1 MEGFEGVLAIGGFWL
16 CILVAIMK
24 KPLMAYIEKSKAQES
39 QDVKAI
45 SARMNVIETAVAT
58 MGKDIQEMK
67 DTSEFAHKLL
77 IDSAQHIAEA
87 HRLLAI
93 NAQQLA
99 NSPTILA
106 EGAQPPADPIKLLTT
121 NVPLLADLGK
131 VINDHTVSFERLL
144 PVPVERVWQYLTEPE
159 YLGQWLAVSSMEPRV
174 GGRVELNFDVAEMP
188 ERKEKGANIRGLISC
203 FEPHSA
209 LAFSWIDTA
218 NNLESA
224 VTFQLIARGEQTSV
238 IVTHSRLPK
247 NRMHEFMA
255 GWHTHLDVLKARLTN
270 AVPPQ
275 FGKRFREVVQTYAV
289 VVAASVV
296 VSGAAGV
303 PAQAAPSQEQYQV
316 IQTERSHLLSKY
328 DAVWKDADNLKHE
341 IAVIKRDN
349 SPEAAHAADRLDRQL
364 ADEYNDLHQLELS
377 IRDLDKALN

>member
-1 MEGFEGVLAIGGFWL
+1 MESFEGILAIGGFWL
-16 CILVAIMK
+16 CVLLAIMK
-24 KPLMAYIEKSKAQES
+24 KPLMAYIEKSKVQES

-45 SARMNVIETAVAT
+45 SQRMQQLESAVAT
-58 MGKDIQEMK
+58 MGKDVQEMK

-87 HRLLAI
+87 HRLLAL

-99 NSPTILA
+99 NSQTLLT
-106 EGAQPPADPIKLLTT
+106 ESAQPLADPVKLLTT
-121 NVPLLADLGK
+121 NVPLMADLGK

-144 PVPVERVWQYLTEPE
+144 PVPVDRVWQYLTEPE
-159 YLGQWLAVSSMEPRV
+159 YLRQWLAVSSMEPRV
-174 GGRVELNFDVAEMP
+174 GGRVELNFDVEEMP
-188 ERKEKGANIRGLISC
+188 ERKEKGTNIRGLISC
-203 FEPHSA
+203 FEPQSA

-224 VTFQLIARGEQTSV
+224 VSFQLIARGEQTSV

-296 VSGAAGV
+296 VSGA
-303 PAQAAPSQEQYQV
+303 PAQAAGSQEQYQV

-349 SPEAAHAADRLDRQL
+349 SPEASRAADRLDRQL
-364 ADEYNDLHQLELS
+364 ADEYNDLRQLELS
-377 IRDLDKALN
+377 IRDLDKALI

>member
-1 MEGFEGVLAIGGFWL
+1 MESFEDVLAIGGFWL
-16 CILVAIMK
+16 CIIIAIMK
-24 KPLMAYIEKSKAQES
+24 KPLMAYIEKSKMQES

-45 SARMNVIETAVAT
+45 SLRMQQLESAMAT
-58 MGKDIQEMK
+58 MGKDVQEMK

-87 HRLLAI
+87 HRLLAL

-99 NSPTILA
+99 NQQTLVTASP
-106 EGAQPPADPIKLLTT
+106 QPQPDPVKLLTT
-121 NVPLLADLGK
+121 NVPLMADMGK
-131 VINDHTVSFERLL
+131 VINDNTVSFERLL
-144 PVPVERVWQYLTEPE
+144 PAPVDRVWQYLTNPE
-159 YLGQWLAVSSMEPRV
+159 HLGQWLAASSIEPRV
-174 GGRVELNFDVAEMP
+174 GGRVELNFDVDEMP

-203 FEPHSA
+203 FEPQSA

-224 VTFQLIARGEQTSV
+224 VSFQLIARGEQTSV

-296 VSGAAGV
+296 VSGV

-341 IAVIKRDN
+341 IAAIKRDN
-349 SPEAAHAADRLDRQL
+349 SPEASRAADRLDRQL

-377 IRDLDKALN
+377 IRDLDKALI